1 MTASEPRTVKLP
13 GAGLSLA
20 ADLYGDETDPP
31 VVLLHGGGQT
41 RHAWG
46 GAASAV
52 AASGRFAI
60 SIDLRGHGHS
70 DWSPDGMYGMTQFA
84 ADVHVLA
91 GSLGRPPVLV
101 GASLGG
107 LASLLAVGE
116 ATTPV
121 ATALVLVDVAPRIEV
136 EGRVKIQSFMRAG
149 MRGFDTLEEA
159 ADSVSEFI
167 PSRPRPD
174 DLSGLEKNLRRRG
187 DGRWYWHWDPR
198 WLGNNE
204 GIDGQSG
211 LVHHDRMCAA
221 ARRITVPTMLIR
233 GRMSDIV
240 SDESVRELR
249 ELVPHAEIVDVADAG
264 HMVAG
269 DKNDVFNAAVVDFV
283 GRVES

>member
-1 MTASEPRTVKLP
+1 MTAIEPRTVKLP

-46 GAASAV
+46 GAA
-52 AASGRFAI
+52 AAFAESGRFAI

-84 ADVHVLA
+84 ADVHALA
-91 GSLGRPPVLV
+91 ASLGRSPVLV

-107 LASLLAVGE
+107 LASLVAVGE

-149 MRGFDTLEEA
+149 MRGFDTLEEV

-221 ARRITVPTMLIR
+221 ARRVTVPTMLIR

-269 DKNDVFNAAVVDFV
+269 DKNDVFNAAVIDFV
-283 GRVES
+283 GRIES

>member
-1 MTASEPRTVKLP
+1 MAAIEPRTVKLP

-46 GAASAV
+46 GAA
-52 AASGRFAI
+52 AAFAESGRFAI

-84 ADVHVLA
+84 ADVHALA
-91 GSLGRPPVLV
+91 ASLGRSPVLV

-107 LASLLAVGE
+107 LASLVAVGE

-149 MRGFDTLEEA
+149 MRGFDTLEEV

-174 DLSGLEKNLRRRG
+174 DPREESAPARRRSLVLALG
-187 DGRWYWHWDPR
+187 SALARQQRGHRRSERPGPPR
-198 WLGNNE
+198 PDVCG
-204 GIDGQSG
+204 GQ
-211 LVHHDRMCAA
+211 
-221 ARRITVPTMLIR
+221 
-233 GRMSDIV
+233 
-240 SDESVRELR
+240 
-249 ELVPHAEIVDVADAG
+249 AG
-264 HMVAG
+264 HGA
-269 DKNDVFNAAVVDFV
+269 DDAHS
-283 GRVES
+283 RPHERHRER